1 MTTTT
6 IGPAPSWRLIHD
18 GASVMM
24 LAPMEGV
31 TSTPYSVFEAATA
44 SDCVAYAK
52 ALRLTVPEELEG
64 LFAAPIEQLDAMPL
78 PSLAPTEAPAYDPI
92 THGVRAATPVKV
104 GNDWH
109 QAWEVFPLPAEEVAA
124 NQAAAIQAAREQAK
138 AQRQAAVDAIKV
150 TTQGGHTFDG
160 DETSQTR
167 MARAVLAMQA
177 TGAPSVTWV
186 LADNTVI
193 QATVPELTEALA
205 LAGAEQARLWVIE

>member
-1 MTTTT
+1 MHIQLNDQNQYLRDLPQGNIEFSATVFQ
-6 IGPAPSWRLIHD
+6 PAHTL
-18 GASVMM
+18 
-24 LAPMEGV
+24 
-31 TSTPYSVFEAATA
+31 TPEQADQFRVYP
-44 SDCVAYAK
+44 
-52 ALRLTVPEELEG
+52 LT
-64 LFAAPIEQLDAMPL
+64 
-78 PSLAPTEAPAYDPI
+78 PTEAPAYDPI

-109 QAWEVFPLPAEEVAA
+109 QTWEVFPLPAEDVVV
-124 NQAAAIQAAREQAK
+124 NQAAAAQAAREQAK

-150 TTQGGHTFDG
+150 TTQAGHTFDG

-167 MARAVLAMQA
+167 MTRAVLAMQA

-186 LADNTVI
+186 LANNTVI